1 MGLTI
6 HYAVHAP
13 RCDLTQAK
21 AFTRTLRR
29 HAQSMQRRGEI
40 DELLPCTDGPAEL
53 ARWATCW
60 KILELEID
68 PPASTGIAVAPLE
81 GCIFPVLLGEG
92 CEPLWLGLCRYPA
105 TITHDGRKV
114 ATKLGSG
121 WQLRGSCKTQYASLH
136 GWDYFRRSHVAA
148 IALLRFCD
156 RLGARVRI
164 VDEGEWW
171 PRQSDAALRRKV
183 DKLNGIVAALA
194 GAIKDASDDDA
205 PGTPVASPIFAH
217 PHFERLEAE
226 GAARAGSAMSD
237 AARLISNRHPPG

>member
-6 HYAVHAP
+6 HYVVHAP

-136 GWDYFRRSHVAA
+136 GWDYFRRCHVAA

-171 PRQSDAALRRKV
+171 PPSPAQSRTPAMTMRQAHRWLHRFSHIHISNAWKPKALRGRV
-183 DKLNGIVAALA
+183 
-194 GAIKDASDDDA
+194 
-205 PGTPVASPIFAH
+205 
-217 PHFERLEAE
+217 RL
-226 GAARAGSAMSD
+226 
-237 AARLISNRHPPG
+237 